1 MIGQTISPLY
11 GGSSRREKDV
21 VTPHSISIILFIEKY
36 AKLRLKYWD
45 PRPSEGEVDDVEVS
59 PAERKATC
67 LLTVRLVQGGDLVLS
82 ELLQMLEAA
91 PLLPLHVTSFMTA
104 LHEMYCN
111 GIDSLLTL
119 FDAVEKFS
127 VQDQMRMESFPCL
140 WTSVVGLYLRRL
152 NLSFRRLSF
161 SQVTSLYQRFRAYY
175 EECYT
180 SPPHQL
186 PDLQM
191 SAEESNIVD
200 DTDSDAKMEDLMEET
215 REEEDEEDD
224 EVEQEGGESGG
235 RRGDITAC
243 TSEVMALSSLC
254 DPPPATSTATA
265 APPPVYP
272 PLLAH
277 PSHPREVEAQAGHST
292 RQQAELFIS
301 QQTSLLQ
308 FNETAALSPHL
319 LQTKIKQLVKQNPD
333 MAEAHYLS
341 YLNCLRVKEFSGAV
355 HSLLRTYD
363 GQLTPREPGR
373 VEDQSRG
380 FRYAAMNLAALHAH
394 FGHKKAGLFVLKEA
408 IRLAQ
413 EVSDHVCLQHALSWL
428 YTLSPIHKA
437 QLMKRSM
444 VKSCEL
450 SLSYLSSL
458 GRLNHATQLSYTK
471 TPPSTLLQSIVRAE
485 ALNCK
490 HSLVSLQHGAWALRA
505 ALWANWGV
513 STMTS
518 LASQLLLHLNTH
530 HPTSP
535 STFYSAQ
542 PTCSAVC
549 NIAIGLSNL
558 GDYQLAGEVLQHARQ
573 RFPAHG
579 QHSSTW
585 MFTQA
590 YISVVDLLHQGRWT
604 EAQTA
609 ITSMATTHPTEA
621 KLRQSELLIAKGQL
635 TEAWQLLGELRKD
648 PQVVGELR
656 VQVLLMESCACV
668 AGGACAVALPILVEA
683 LSTAHNHH
691 LTYLAAITHL
701 HTANVQ
707 LQLGLLREAEAS
719 VMAGLGTVLTGGSVY
734 DQARARLVEAKLQVT
749 QAKGKERTGKVLEV
763 AVSLDLVHKLFMK
776 VRAYHKVRET
786 LYFKARLYH
795 EVGYLEERN
804 KCALEF
810 RQFEL
815 QHPCQAYQL
824 TVNSF

>member
-1 MIGQTISPLY
+1 MIAQSITPLY
-11 GGSSRREKDV
+11 GGSARREKDV

-36 AKLRLKYWD
+36 ARLRPKYWD
-45 PRPSEGEVDDVEVS
+45 PRPPEGEVEDVEVS
-59 PAERKATC
+59 PGERKATC

-82 ELLQMLEAA
+82 ELLEMLEAT
-91 PLLPLHVTSFMTA
+91 PLLALHVTAFMTS

-119 FDAVEKFS
+119 FDAVEKFA
-127 VQDQMRMESFPCL
+127 VQDQIRLESFPCL

-180 SPPHQL
+180 SPPHQH

-215 REEEDEEDD
+215 RVDEEEEEDDVEE
-224 EVEQEGGESGG
+224 EEGEGGGG
-235 RRGDITAC
+235 RADMTEC
-243 TSEVMALSSLC
+243 NSEVMALSSLC
-254 DPPPATSTATA
+254 DPPPTTASTATP
-265 APPPVYP
+265 APQYP
-272 PLLAH
+272 PLLPH
-277 PSHPREVEAQAGHST
+277 VPHPREVEGQAGHST

-308 FNETAALSPHL
+308 FNETAALSPSL
-319 LQTKIKQLVKQNPD
+319 LQAKIKQLVKQNPD

-363 GQLTPREPGR
+363 GQLTTREPGR
-373 VEDQSRG
+373 VEDQGRG

-413 EVSDHVCLQHALSWL
+413 ESSDHMCLQHALAWL
-428 YTLSPIHKA
+428 YTLSPTHKA

-458 GRLNHATQLSYTK
+458 GRLNHALQLSHTK
-471 TPPSTLLQSIVRAE
+471 TAPATLLQSIVRAE

-535 STFYSAQ
+535 ATFYSAQ
-542 PTCSAVC
+542 PTCAAVC
-549 NIAIGLSNL
+549 NIAVGLANM

-590 YISVVDLLHQGRWT
+590 QISVVDLLHQGRWT
-604 EAQTA
+604 EAQAA

-621 KLRQSELLIAKGQL
+621 KLKQSELLICKGQV
-635 TEAWQLLGELRKD
+635 TEAWQLLGALRKD
-648 PQVVGELR
+648 PEVVGELR

-683 LSTAHNHH
+683 LSTAQHHH
-691 LTYLAAITHL
+691 LAYLAALTNL

-707 LQLGLLREAEAS
+707 LQLGLLREARAS
-719 VMAGLGTVLTGGSVY
+719 VTAGLGTVLTGGSVY
-734 DQARARLVEAKLQVT
+734 DQARARLVEAKLQVSE
-749 QAKGKERTGKVLEV
+749 ARSKERTGVLLK
-763 AVSLDLVHKLFMK
+763 AAISLDLVHKLFMK

-804 KCALEF
+804 KCALDF